1 MSEPDTTAT
10 SAPQKAERK
19 EKKRFQ
25 SKSPH
30 APSANGTTPPRKKKR
45 EEQAEAVASELTQLR
60 STMDELLEHYKLRV
74 GGEIAELSE
83 HFKANNGTQLPS
95 AKVTSA
101 MLQELNDSPF
111 KTRKGRGKDLARL
124 QHLVRRLGEL
134 LPPED

>member
-1 MSEPDTTAT
+1 MSEPETTAT
-10 SAPQKAERK
+10 TAPEKAERK

-30 APSANGTTPPRKKKR
+30 APSANGTPPRKKKR
-45 EEQAEAVASELTQLR
+45 EEQAETVASELTQLR
-60 STMDELLEHYKLRV
+60 STMDELIEHYRLRV

-83 HFKANNGTQLPS
+83 HFKANNGSQLPS

-101 MLQELNDSPF
+101 MLQELQDSPL
-111 KTRKGRGKDLARL
+111 KPRKGRGKDLARL
-124 QHLVRRLGEL
+124 QQLVRKLGEL